1 MRQAALFGA
10 LEEPVSLVND
20 HGDVI
25 FYPAFLD
32 FEQGDALVTELLAET
47 RFAADSRLMYG
58 KRVAV
63 PRETAGRGDRMSQ
76 PWTPLLL
83 VVRERLEALLAT
95 GFDYVFVNRYRDGR
109 DSVAWHGDH
118 EGTGKVVAS
127 LSLGATREFDLRPQA
142 RERSP
147 SAHDR
152 ARSRPRRPR
161 RHARR
166 NAALLG
172 ASRAQGSARARSA
185 RQFNVSTAPRPV
197 TQPLSATRSSSRN
210 SAIPSA
216 SFASRRSQSRTVAL

>member
-20 HGDVI
+20 HGDVV
-25 FYPAFLD
+25 FYPAFLG
-32 FEQGDALVTELLAET
+32 FEEGDALVTELLATT

-95 GFDYVFVNRYRDGR
+95 GLDYVFVNRYRDGR

-127 LSLGATREFDLRPQA
+127 LSLGATREFDLRPK
-142 RERSP
+142 RES
-147 SAHDR
+147 DL
-152 ARSRPRRPR
+152 RPRTIALDLAHGDLVVMRGETQRYWEHRVRKDPR
-161 RHARR
+161 VHEQRI
-166 NAALLG
+166 NLTF
-172 ASRAQGSARARSA
+172 
-185 RQFNVSTAPRPV
+185 RQHHVR
-197 TQPLSATRSSSRN
+197 
-210 SAIPSA
+210 
-216 SFASRRSQSRTVAL
+216 